1 MADAISSLQWQVTET
16 VGLITIY
23 EDLYHFHDCCPLMMI
38 GDNNSCSV
46 SAPPAKPAEQTTSHP
61 PCVLPFYT
69 TVHWCSLWI
78 ALYLPSL
85 HFDTRIFAQS
95 TMFCWLHKGAT
106 DSALELVHKHTL
118 QKLPRRNHGFG
129 QLGLLSTLYLL
140 FCF

>member
-1 MADAISSLQWQVTET
+1 MVDAISIINNGKTQRLLVMNT
-16 VGLITIY
+16 LRTIY
-23 EDLYHFHDCCPLMMI
+23 EDLYYFHDCCPLMMI

-95 TMFCWLHKGAT
+95 TVHCCWLHKAAT

-118 QKLPRRNHGFG
+118 QKLP
-129 QLGLLSTLYLL
+129 
-140 FCF
+140 